1 MDISL
6 IKSNLNIKY
15 YESLLYN
22 LSQNNLNYIWLNN
35 YYDSLVNIN
44 KTDTEKI
51 IDTHGEKNIDISNV
65 ESDKYLYT
73 KSWSKLNVIH
83 KKLKIKEF
91 VNNLQI
97 NCDIDRKQLL
107 DKLNELIKLKI
118 LTKKDAVN
126 YDEIN
131 GKIISLSNLQYNNNK
146 YHYV

>member
-15 YESLLYN
+15 YESLLFN
-22 LSQNNLNYIWLNN
+22 LSQNDLNYLWLNN
-35 YYDSLVNIN
+35 YYNSLVNIN
-44 KTDTEKI
+44 KTDTDI
-51 IDTHGEKNIDISNV
+51 HTEKNTDVSNV
-65 ESDKYLYT
+65 HSDKYLYT
-73 KSWSKLNVIH
+73 KPWSKLNIVH

-97 NCDIDRKQLL
+97 NCDIDRMQLL
-107 DKLNELIKLKI
+107 DKLNELLKLKI

-131 GKIISLSNLQYNNNK
+131 GKIISLSNLQYRNNK
-146 YHYV
+146 

>member
-15 YESLLYN
+15 YKSLLNN
-22 LSQNNLNYIWLNN
+22 LSENDSNYMWLNN
-35 YYDSLVNIN
+35 YYESLVNIN
-44 KTDTEKI
+44 KTDTEKV
-51 IDTHGEKNIDISNV
+51 IDSHTEKNTDIPNIDS
-65 ESDKYLYT
+65 EKYLYT

-97 NCDIDRKQLL
+97 NCNIEREQLL
-107 DKLNELIKLKI
+107 DKLNDLIKLKI
-118 LTKKDAVN
+118 LTKKEAVN

-131 GKIISLSNLQYNNNK
+131 GKIVSLSNLQYNNNK
-146 YHYV
+146 YYYA

>member
-15 YESLLYN
+15 YESLLFN
-22 LSQNNLNYIWLNN
+22 LSQNDLNYLWLNN
-35 YYDSLVNIN
+35 HYDSLVNIN
-44 KTDTEKI
+44 KTDTEKM
-51 IDTHGEKNIDISNV
+51 IDIHTEKNTDVSNAN
-65 ESDKYLYT
+65 SDKYLYT
-73 KSWSKLNVIH
+73 KSWSKLNIVH

-97 NCDIDRKQLL
+97 NCETDRVQLL
-107 DKLNELIKLKI
+107 DKLNELLKLKI

-131 GKIISLSNLQYNNNK
+131 GKIISLSNLQYKNNK
-146 YHYV
+146 YCYV

>member
-65 ESDKYLYT
+65 DSDKYLYT

-97 NCDIDRKQLL
+97 NCDIDRTQLL

>member
-51 IDTHGEKNIDISNV
+51 IDTQGEKNIDISNV
-65 ESDKYLYT
+65 DSDKYLYT
-73 KSWSKLNVIH
+73 KSWSKLNIIH

-97 NCDIDRKQLL
+97 NCDIDRIQLL

>member
-1 MDISL
+1 M
-6 IKSNLNIKY
+6 
-15 YESLLYN
+15 
-22 LSQNNLNYIWLNN
+22 
-35 YYDSLVNIN
+35 
-44 KTDTEKI
+44 
-51 IDTHGEKNIDISNV
+51 IDTHTEKKTDISYIDSN
-65 ESDKYLYT
+65 KYLYT

-97 NCDIDRKQLL
+97 NCDIERKQLL
-107 DKLNELIKLKI
+107 DKLNDLIRLKI

>member
-22 LSQNNLNYIWLNN
+22 LSQNDLNYIWLNN
-35 YYDSLVNIN
+35 HYESLVNIN
-44 KTDTEKI
+44 KTDTEKM
-51 IDTHGEKNIDISNV
+51 IDTHTEKKTDISHID
-65 ESDKYLYT
+65 SDKYLYT
-73 KSWSKLNVIH
+73 KSWSKLNIIH

-97 NCDIDRKQLL
+97 NCDTERTQLL
-107 DKLNELIKLKI
+107 DKLNDLIKLKI

>member
-22 LSQNNLNYIWLNN
+22 LSQNNLNYIWLND

-51 IDTHGEKNIDISNV
+51 IDTQGEKNIDISNV
-65 ESDKYLYT
+65 DSDKYLYT

-97 NCDIDRKQLL
+97 NCDIDRIQLL

>member
-22 LSQNNLNYIWLNN
+22 LSQNDLNYIWLNN
-35 YYDSLVNIN
+35 HYESLVNIN
-44 KTDTEKI
+44 KTDTEKM
-51 IDTHGEKNIDISNV
+51 IDTHTEKNTDISHID
-65 ESDKYLYT
+65 SDKYLYT
-73 KSWSKLNVIH
+73 KSWSKLNIIH

-97 NCDIDRKQLL
+97 NCDTERKQLL
-107 DKLNELIKLKI
+107 DKLNDLIRLKI

>member
-22 LSQNNLNYIWLNN
+22 LSQNDLNYIWLNN
-35 YYDSLVNIN
+35 HYESLVNIN
-44 KTDTEKI
+44 KTDTEKM
-51 IDTHGEKNIDISNV
+51 IDTHTEKKTDISHID
-65 ESDKYLYT
+65 SDKYLYT
-73 KSWSKLNVIH
+73 KSWSKLNIIH

-97 NCDIDRKQLL
+97 NCDTERKQLL
-107 DKLNELIKLKI
+107 DKLNDLIRLKI

>member
-22 LSQNNLNYIWLNN
+22 LSQNDLNYIWLNN

-51 IDTHGEKNIDISNV
+51 IDIHTEKNTDISNID
-65 ESDKYLYT
+65 SDKYLYT

-97 NCDIDRKQLL
+97 NCDIERTQLL
-107 DKLNELIKLKI
+107 EKLNELIKLKI

-131 GKIISLSNLQYNNNK
+131 GKIISLSNLQYNNSK

>member
-22 LSQNNLNYIWLNN
+22 LSQNDLNYIWLNN
-35 YYDSLVNIN
+35 HYESLVNIN
-44 KTDTEKI
+44 KTDTEKM
-51 IDTHGEKNIDISNV
+51 IDSHTEKKADISHID
-65 ESDKYLYT
+65 SDKYLYT
-73 KSWSKLNVIH
+73 KSWSKLNIIH

-97 NCDIDRKQLL
+97 NCDTERKQLL
-107 DKLNELIKLKI
+107 DKLNDLIRLKI

>member
-22 LSQNNLNYIWLNN
+22 LSQNDLNYIWLNN
-35 YYDSLVNIN
+35 HYDSLVNIN

-51 IDTHGEKNIDISNV
+51 IDIHTEKNIDISNID
-65 ESDKYLYT
+65 SDKYLYT

-97 NCDIDRKQLL
+97 NCDIERTQLL
-107 DKLNELIKLKI
+107 EKLNELIKLKI

>member
-22 LSQNNLNYIWLNN
+22 LSQNDLNYIWLNN
-35 YYDSLVNIN
+35 HYESLVNIN
-44 KTDTEKI
+44 KTDTEKM
-51 IDTHGEKNIDISNV
+51 IDTHTEKKTDISHID
-65 ESDKYLYT
+65 SDKYLYT
-73 KSWSKLNVIH
+73 KSWSKLNIIH

-97 NCDIDRKQLL
+97 NCDTERTQLL
-107 DKLNELIKLKI
+107 DKLNDLIRLKI

>member
-22 LSQNNLNYIWLNN
+22 LSQNNLNYIWLND

-51 IDTHGEKNIDISNV
+51 IDTQGEKNIEISNV
-65 ESDKYLYT
+65 DSDKYLYT

-97 NCDIDRKQLL
+97 NCDIDRTQLL

>member
-22 LSQNNLNYIWLNN
+22 LSQSDLNYIWLNN
-35 YYDSLVNIN
+35 HYESLVNIN
-44 KTDTEKI
+44 KTDTEKM
-51 IDTHGEKNIDISNV
+51 IDTHTEKKTDISHID
-65 ESDKYLYT
+65 SDKYLYT
-73 KSWSKLNVIH
+73 KSWSKLNIIH

-97 NCDIDRKQLL
+97 NCDTERKQLL
-107 DKLNELIKLKI
+107 DKLNDLIRLKI

>member
-22 LSQNNLNYIWLNN
+22 LSQNDLNYIWLNN

-51 IDTHGEKNIDISNV
+51 IDIHTEKNIDISNID
-65 ESDKYLYT
+65 SDKYLYT

-97 NCDIDRKQLL
+97 NCEIDRKQLL

>member
-22 LSQNNLNYIWLNN
+22 LSQNDLNYIWLNN

-51 IDTHGEKNIDISNV
+51 IDIHTEKNIDISNID
-65 ESDKYLYT
+65 SDKYLYT

-97 NCDIDRKQLL
+97 NCDIERTQLL
-107 DKLNELIKLKI
+107 EKLNELIKLKI

-131 GKIISLSNLQYNNNK
+131 GKVISLSNLQYNNNK

>member
-15 YESLLYN
+15 YESLLYS
-22 LSQNNLNYIWLNN
+22 LSQNDLNYIWLNN
-35 YYDSLVNIN
+35 HYESLVNIN
-44 KTDTEKI
+44 KTDTEKM
-51 IDTHGEKNIDISNV
+51 IDIEKKTDISYIDSN
-65 ESDKYLYT
+65 KYLYT

-97 NCDIDRKQLL
+97 NCDIERKQLL
-107 DKLNELIKLKI
+107 DKLNDLIRLKI